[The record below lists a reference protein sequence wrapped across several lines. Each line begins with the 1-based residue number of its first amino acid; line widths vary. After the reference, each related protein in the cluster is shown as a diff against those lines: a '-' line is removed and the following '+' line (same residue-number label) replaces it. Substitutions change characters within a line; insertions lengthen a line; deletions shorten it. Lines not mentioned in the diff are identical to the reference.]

1 MDGGEKCSLSLSP
14 SSCAFPDDFRLK
26 FMTFYDPRDHMEI
39 LNETHIVTIPALCR
53 RPCVPFRSTARDKD
67 KSWWPSLSTHNPETE
82 KKKKTEQKQFE
93 SMFGVHAWILG
104 YRVFLWNA
112 DKCLCRQRDGIAEES
127 RPLVFD
133 LYSTFTLTGRAD
145 WLSAGRKIPLIS
157 ISVAHSKWAIK
168 HNIIIIDIINCG
180 SK

>member
-82 KKKKTEQKQFE
+82 KKKKQSKSNSNPCLV
-93 SMFGVHAWILG
+93 SMHG
-104 YRVFLWNA
+104 FL
-112 DKCLCRQRDGIAEES
+112 GIACSFEMQINVCAGNETES
-127 RPLVFD
+127 LKNRD
-133 LYSTFTLTGRAD
+133 
-145 WLSAGRKIPLIS
+145 
-157 ISVAHSKWAIK
+157 H
-168 HNIIIIDIINCG
+168 
-180 SK
+180 